1 MNAHAWVIA
10 AMLCSAGLAPCA
22 WMCLRGGPEQ
32 RLVGVEMTSI
42 VVVLVMTMLCVG
54 FGRASYIDLPLT
66 MAVLSFGGGL
76 IFARFMERHL

>member
-1 MNAHAWVIA
+1 
-10 AMLCSAGLAPCA
+10 
-22 WMCLRGGPEQ
+22 
-32 RLVGVEMTSI
+32 MTSI